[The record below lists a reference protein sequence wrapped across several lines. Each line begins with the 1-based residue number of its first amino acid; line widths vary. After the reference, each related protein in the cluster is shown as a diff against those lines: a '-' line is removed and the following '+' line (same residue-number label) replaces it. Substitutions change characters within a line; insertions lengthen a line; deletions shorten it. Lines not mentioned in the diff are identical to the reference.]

1 MTTHTDLTC
10 YAGDVPLTVMST
22 PADHE
27 ALSRHIADYLA
38 GRIGELQLPGYQI
51 HVHTDTGRFRTAAA
65 TFTELA
71 VTTVQPVPGVTLSEG
86 RIGAAGRCY
95 TVAAD
100 VLEGRPGAWAVQVE
114 GPVIDL
120 YVAERAAAPKYT
132 LRVIRE
138 VMLRTYES
146 AGGIVFHA
154 AGVDIAGRTVMVC
167 ANRGAGKTT
176 TLAAL
181 LHGLGGRGALLSND
195 RLIIHGQ
202 RRVVAVPLPVPVAR
216 GTLEAFPELW
226 AAVPPGRR
234 LLFPASSA
242 HETRPPCPRGRSPPR
257 SVPARYPGRSC
268 TPSSSPASP
277 TPPSPRK
284 HAASPRPRPSRS

>member
-1 MTTHTDLTC
+1 VTTHTDLTC
-10 YAGDVPLTVMST
+10 HAGDVPLTVMST
-22 PADHE
+22 PADHD
-27 ALSRHIADYLA
+27 ALARHVTAYLA
-38 GRIGELQLPGYQI
+38 GRIGELHLPGYQI
-51 HVHTDTGRFRTAAA
+51 HVHTDPVLFRTAAA
-65 TFTELA
+65 TFADLA
-71 VTTVQPVPGVTLSEG
+71 VATVQPVPGVTLSEG
-86 RIGAAGRCY
+86 HIGTVGRCY

-120 YVAERAAAPKYT
+120 YVAERAAAPKYA

-146 AGGIVFHA
+146 ASGLVFHA
-154 AGVDIAGRTVMVC
+154 AGLDIAGRTVMIC

-226 AAVPPGRR
+226 AAAPAGEADTLPRRFGTRDKTALSARTFATAFGSRLVPGSALHI
-234 LLFPASSA
+234 LLVPRFTDTAQ
-242 HETRPPCPRGRSPPR
+242 PP
-257 SVPARYPGRSC
+257 
-268 TPSSSPASP
+268 
-277 TPPSPRK
+277 
-284 HAASPRPRPSRS
+284 